1 MMQLLLKKVTLLSP
15 GSKFH
20 LKKKD
25 IFIKN
30 GRIEKIADSIDVKN
44 SKIID
49 QKNTF
54 VSIGWMDLFSD
65 FCDPGQ
71 EQKEDLHSGSRA
83 ALAGG
88 YTDVCLIP
96 NTHPVVDNKSSVE
109 YIKSKSH
116 IVNLHPIGAVSNKL
130 EGKNLAEMYDMKL
143 SGAVAFSDGIH
154 PVQSSGLLL
163 KALQYVKTFQGVIIQ
178 IPEDTSIAKHG
189 LMNEGIQSTQLG
201 MQGKPGIAESILIQR
216 DLELLEYTKSTLHL
230 TGISTKKSVDL
241 IRRAKK
247 QGLQVTCSTTP
258 YHLLYTDAD
267 LKNYNSIF
275 KINPP
280 LRTETDRQAL
290 IKGVEDGTIDCIA
303 THHFPQDWDA
313 KHVEFEYAKPGM
325 IGLQTTL
332 NLLLTVSDKIPLEK
346 WIAMMSTK
354 PREILGL
361 PIPQI
366 KEDEPACLTIFNT
379 NQSWHFDEQSNRSR
393 SSNSPVFEQ
402 ELKGKILAVIN
413 NNQLYI
419 HE

>member
-1 MMQLLLKKVTLLSP
+1 
-15 GSKFH
+15 
-20 LKKKD
+20 
-25 IFIKN
+25 
-30 GRIEKIADSIDVKN
+30 
-44 SKIID
+44 
-49 QKNTF
+49 
-54 VSIGWMDLFSD
+54 
-65 FCDPGQ
+65 
-71 EQKEDLHSGSRA
+71 
-83 ALAGG
+83 
-88 YTDVCLIP
+88 
-96 NTHPVVDNKSSVE
+96 
-109 YIKSKSH
+109 
-116 IVNLHPIGAVSNKL
+116 
-130 EGKNLAEMYDMKL
+130 
-143 SGAVAFSDGIH
+143 
-154 PVQSSGLLL
+154 L